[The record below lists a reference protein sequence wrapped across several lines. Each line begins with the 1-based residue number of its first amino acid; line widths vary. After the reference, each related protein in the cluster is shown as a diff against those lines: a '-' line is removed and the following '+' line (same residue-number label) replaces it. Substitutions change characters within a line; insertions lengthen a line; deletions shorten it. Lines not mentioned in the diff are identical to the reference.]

1 MDTRFTKEQEMLRK
15 SAREFLKMECPID
28 VVRELE
34 ENEKGYDPKI
44 WKKIA
49 NLEWTGL
56 IIPEEYGGMGMTFQD
71 LTIILEEMGRNIFPS
86 PFLPTMISA
95 FLIIEVGNEE
105 QKKKFLPKIAR
116 GEVIITP
123 AFFENSGELNYADIL
138 TWSRFNQNNYLITG
152 TKLFVEMAN
161 IADYFICPAIT
172 YGSNSSPEGVSLFL
186 IDAKDPGIEYEV
198 MPSIALNKLCEVRFK
213 DAVVPDA
220 NILGELGKG
229 WPVVERAVKKGA
241 IAKCAESIGAIQACV
256 DMTVQYCKDRVQYNR
271 PIGAFQAIQ
280 HRLSE
285 MWISM
290 QTSKY
295 LFYEKAWK
303 ESEGLSCDKDIAT
316 VKSYINEAY
325 KFVTKWAV
333 RLHGAIGTTREHNI
347 SLYYRRAKEADCSF
361 GNTAFHRKT
370 VAKEINLL

>member
-34 ENEKGYDPKI
+34 EDEKGYDPEI

-56 IIPEEYGGMGMTFQD
+56 IIPEEYEGMGMTFQD

-95 FLIIEVGNEE
+95 FLIIEAGNED
-105 QKKKFLPKIAR
+105 QKQEILPKIAR
-116 GEVIITP
+116 GELIITP
-123 AFFENSGELNYADIL
+123 AFFENSGELNYTDIL
-138 TWSRFNQNNYLITG
+138 TWSRPDQNNFVITG

-161 IADYFICPAIT
+161 IADYLICPAIT
-172 YGSNSSPEGVSLFL
+172 DRTNSSLEGVSLFL
-186 IDAKDPGIEYEV
+186 VDAKNPGIDYEV

-213 DAVVPDA
+213 DAVVPNA
-220 NILGELGKG
+220 NILGQLGKG

-295 LFYEKAWK
+295 LVYEKAWK
-303 ESEGLSCDKDIAT
+303 ESEGLSCDKDIAM

-325 KFVTKWAV
+325 KYVTKWAV
-333 RLHGAIGTTREHNI
+333 RLHGAIGTTREHDI
-347 SLYYRRAKEADCSF
+347 SLYYRRAKEADCAF
-361 GNTAFHRKT
+361 GNTAFHRRT